1 MENSNTIELFER
13 MRQTLRKYAKTEE
26 DFELLI
32 DIDDKIMEMGITKR
46 TLNDF
51 YGIKNA
57 FASNILTAHIQ
68 KNNSELIS
76 RCTLKQPENSSKTQT
91 WKEFCEEENKR
102 RIEDLEKENKRLKE
116 EIQKSNNDWC
126 SFVVALFTCY
136 LSVMN
141 RGDKNEP
148 LT

>member
-1 MENSNTIELFER
+1 MESSNTNELFER

-32 DIDDKIMEMGITKR
+32 
-46 TLNDF
+46 
-51 YGIKNA
+51 
-57 FASNILTAHIQ
+57 Q

-76 RCTLKQPENSSKTQT
+76 RCILKQPENSSKTQT

-116 EIQKSNNDWC
+116 EIQKSNNDWY
-126 SFVVALFTCY
+126 SFVAALFMC
-136 LSVMN
+136 VMN
-141 RGDKNEP
+141 RGDENEP

>member
-1 MENSNTIELFER
+1 MELSNAIKSLEDVKDQIYKRVPFN
-13 MRQTLRKYAKTEE
+13 KYVNTVSK
-26 DFELLI
+26 
-32 DIDDKIMEMGITKR
+32 
-46 TLNDF
+46 LNDVIAELKEVE
-51 YGIKNA
+51 YERLNDI
-57 FASNILTAHIQ
+57 ITLHLQ

-76 RCTLKQPENSSKTQT
+76 RCVLKQPENSSKTKT

-126 SFVVALFTCY
+126 SFVIALFTC
-136 LSVMN
+136 VTN
-141 RGDKNEP
+141 RGDENEP

>member
-1 MENSNTIELFER
+1 MELSNVIKSLEDVIAELKEVE
-13 MRQTLRKYAKTEE
+13 Y
-26 DFELLI
+26 
-32 DIDDKIMEMGITKR
+32 KR
-46 TLNDF
+46 LNDV
-51 YGIKNA
+51 IT
-57 FASNILTAHIQ
+57 LHLQ

-76 RCTLKQPENSSKTQT
+76 RCILKQPENSSKAKT

-141 RGDKNEP
+141 RGDENEP

>member
-1 MENSNTIELFER
+1 MELSNVIKSLEDVKDQIYKRVPFN
-13 MRQTLRKYAKTEE
+13 KYVNTVNK
-26 DFELLI
+26 
-32 DIDDKIMEMGITKR
+32 
-46 TLNDF
+46 LNDVIAELKEAE
-51 YGIKNA
+51 YERLNDI
-57 FASNILTAHIQ
+57 ITLHLQ

-76 RCTLKQPENSSKTQT
+76 RCILKQPENSSKTQT

-116 EIQKSNNDWC
+116 EIQKSNNDWY
-126 SFVVALFTCY
+126 SFVAALFMC
-136 LSVMN
+136 LMN